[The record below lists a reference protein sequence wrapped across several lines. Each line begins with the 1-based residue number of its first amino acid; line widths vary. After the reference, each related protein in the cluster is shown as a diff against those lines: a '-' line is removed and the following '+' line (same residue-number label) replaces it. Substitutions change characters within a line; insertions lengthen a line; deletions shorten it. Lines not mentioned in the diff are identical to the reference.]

1 MIGFEDIQTSFIVIL
16 AACAAFASLYGVFKT
31 VKEIKK
37 PSEVRD
43 ERLDTLE
50 RDVRNMKAKEKE
62 MERGNA
68 LILKAQLC
76 LIDAHLHGDNEDRL
90 SDMKLEIEDY
100 LISSKSEV

>member
-1 MIGFEDIQTSFIVIL
+1 MIGFEDIQTTFVVIL

-37 PSEVRD
+37 PSEARD

-50 RDVRNMKAKEKE
+50 RDMKNTKARITQ
-62 MERGNA
+62 MELGNG

-76 LIDAHLHGDNEDRL
+76 LIDSHLHGDNEDRL
-90 SDMKLEIEDY
+90 SSMKLEIEDY
-100 LISSKSEV
+100 LISMK